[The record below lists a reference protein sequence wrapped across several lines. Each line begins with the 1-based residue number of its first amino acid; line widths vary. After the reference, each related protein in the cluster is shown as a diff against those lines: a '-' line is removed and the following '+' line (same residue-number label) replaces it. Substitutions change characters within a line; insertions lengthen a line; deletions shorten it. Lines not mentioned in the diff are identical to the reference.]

1 MLRLDR
7 LAVSSRGANRSSRSE
22 GTPMKI
28 GQLVSVHG
36 DLGRIA
42 QIYKD
47 EGKVAVRMRNTRD
60 VWVVKVSSIQE
71 VEGE

>member
-1 MLRLDR
+1 
-7 LAVSSRGANRSSRSE
+7 
-22 GTPMKI
+22 MKI